1 MPVKKEE
8 QLLRALGGVKA
19 GFILEASQYVGNPQ
33 RVLTQR
39 KKKKWSGAA
48 AMAASAAVVLTG
60 VLCYAMLTGKTG
72 ETAPDLTQTNRQE
85 ETVTAELTLP
95 EGWPGFRMEY
105 DSAKLELVPGVDGL
119 ILRPIVYDQELPVC
133 EIKIEFLPKLLPYA
147 AMTQSRQE
155 LSDESIIIQQ
165 DQQTARYSFHIA
177 EGTVWDSHMAD
188 VYIVPAGSYGSYRL
202 TSKYFT
208 EAAEG
213 WGTEFAKICGSFTCP
228 LEESVNPEAEKV
240 IMDFAEGYFSANQVA
255 MLSGFYG
262 DSKDLR
268 DVYTGDPS
276 RVRIVT
282 LDGMEYLDSRI
293 ESSGY
298 APISLTFLETED
310 ADSFT
315 YLSVKVVK
323 TQAGYRI
330 SAYGL
335 DK

>member
-1 MPVKKEE
+1 MKKEE

-33 RVLTQR
+33 RVLTPR

-48 AMAASAAVVLTG
+48 AMAASLAVVLTG
-60 VLCYAMLTGKTG
+60 LLCYAMFTGKTAQ
-72 ETAPDLTQTNRQE
+72 TTQDLAQTNQQE
-85 ETVTAELTLP
+85 ETVKAELTLP

-105 DSAKLELVPGVDGL
+105 DSTRLELVPSDDGL
-119 ILRPIVYDQELPVC
+119 VLCPIQYDQELPIC
-133 EIKIEFLPKLLPYA
+133 ELKIEFLPKLLPYA

-155 LSDESIIIQQ
+155 LSEESIIIGQ

-177 EGTVWDSHMAD
+177 QGTVWDSHMAD
-188 VYIVPAGSYGSYRL
+188 IYIVPAGSYGSYRL

-228 LEESVNPEAEKV
+228 LEESPNAEAEKV
-240 IMDFAEGYFSANQVA
+240 IMDFAEGFFSADQVA
-255 MLSGFYG
+255 MLSSFYG

-268 DVYTGDPS
+268 EVYTGDPS
-276 RVRIVT
+276 RVRLVT

-298 APISLTFLETED
+298 APISLTFRESED
-310 ADSFT
+310 ADSYT